1 MAGIATSADA
11 MTDAELLHRRKQA
24 MGPAYRLFYQKPVH
38 LVRGEGVWL
47 YDSDGKRYLDCYNNV
62 ASVGHCHP
70 HVVEALSRQAS
81 TLNTHTRYLHDN
93 VVRYAERLADT
104 LPGDLSVCMF
114 VCTGTEANDLAF
126 RIARTVTGNEGAIVT
141 ENAYHGNSMVVTEL
155 SSGEYPASERPDY
168 LEAVEPPNPY
178 RGAYRYGELALG
190 AKYAG
195 LVGGAIET
203 LSRRGH
209 KPAMFLCDSIFDS
222 NGALTA
228 PAGYF
233 HKTYEQVREAGGLC
247 VADEVQSGLCRLGDH
262 MWGFEDS
269 GVIPDIVTM
278 GKPIGDGHPLAA
290 VVTTPVIAEEFSR
303 KFQYF
308 NTFGGNPVS
317 TAVGLAVLDVVEQE
331 NILQNVQA
339 TGAFLGGRLKAL
351 AEKHELIGDVRG
363 KGLFYGLEI
372 VRDRCTLEP
381 GEVQA
386 QQIRE
391 FLRDNGVLLSTTG
404 PLNNVVKI
412 RPPMVFS
419 KSNAELL
426 LDKLEQ
432 ALNLAEHG

>member
-1 MAGIATSADA
+1 MNNE
-11 MTDAELLHRRKQA
+11 ELLNRRHKA
-24 MGPAYRLFYQKPVH
+24 MGPAYRLFYRKPIH

-47 YDSDGKRYLDCYNNV
+47 YDSDGKKYLDCYNNV

-93 VVRYAERLADT
+93 VVRYAERLAGT

-126 RIARTVTGNEGAIVT
+126 RIARTVTGNAGAIVV
-141 ENAYHGNSMVVTEL
+141 ENSYHGNSIVVTEL
-155 SSGEYPASERPDY
+155 STAEYPASERPDY
-168 LEAVEPPNPY
+168 LEAVEPPNRY
-178 RGAYRYGELALG
+178 RGTYRNGELALG
-190 AKYAG
+190 AKYAAF
-195 LVGGAIET
+195 VGGAIES
-203 LSRRGH
+203 LSERGH
-209 KPAMFLCDSIFDS
+209 KPAMFMCDSIFDS
-222 NGALTA
+222 NGALIA
-228 PAGYF
+228 PKGYF
-233 HKTYEQVREAGGLC
+233 HKVYEQVRAAGGLC

-303 KFQYF
+303 KFEYF

-317 TAVGLAVLDVVEQE
+317 TAVGLAVLDVIEQE
-331 NILQNVQA
+331 KILKNVKE
-339 TGAFLGGRLKAL
+339 TGAFLGEKLKAL
-351 AEKHELIGDVRG
+351 AGRHELIGDVRG
-363 KGLFYGLEI
+363 KGLRWGMEI
-372 VRDRCTLEP
+372 VKDRNTLEP
-381 GEVQA
+381 GAEDA
-386 QQIRE
+386 QNIRE
-391 FLRDNGVLLSTTG
+391 ILRNKGVLLSNTG
-404 PLNNVVKI
+404 PLNNVIKI

-419 KSNAELL
+419 MSNAELL

-432 ALNLAEHG
+432 ALNSI

>member
-1 MAGIATSADA
+1 MNDAG
-11 MTDAELLHRRKQA
+11 LLNRRKQV
-24 MGPAYRLFYQKPVH
+24 MGPTYRLFYQNPVH

-47 YDSDGKRYLDCYNNV
+47 YDSGGERYLDCYNNV

-93 VVRYAERLADT
+93 AVHYAERLAGT
-104 LPGDLSVCMF
+104 LPGDLSVCTF

-126 RIARTVTGNEGAIVT
+126 RIARTVTGNAGAIVA

-155 SSGEYPASERPDY
+155 SSGEYPAAERPEY
-168 LEAVEPPNPY
+168 LAAVEPPNPY
-178 RGAYRYGELALG
+178 RGTYRYGELALG
-190 AKYAG
+190 AKYAD

-203 LSRRGH
+203 LSERGH
-209 KPAMFLCDSIFDS
+209 KPSMFLCDSIFDS

-228 PAGYF
+228 PRGYF
-233 HKTYEQVREAGGLC
+233 HKAYEQVRAAGGLC
-247 VADEVQSGLCRLGDH
+247 VADEIQSGLCRLGDH

-290 VVTTPVIAEEFSR
+290 VVTTAAIAEEFSR
-303 KFQYF
+303 KSHYF

-317 TAVGLAVLDVVEQE
+317 TAVGLAVLDVIEQE
-331 NILQNVQA
+331 KILQNVQEV
-339 TGAFLGGRLKAL
+339 GAFLGLKLEAL

-372 VRDRCTLEP
+372 VRNRTTLEP
-381 GEVQA
+381 GDAEA

-404 PLNNVVKI
+404 PLNNVIKI

-426 LDKLEQ
+426 LDKLED
-432 ALNLAEHG
+432 ALNSV